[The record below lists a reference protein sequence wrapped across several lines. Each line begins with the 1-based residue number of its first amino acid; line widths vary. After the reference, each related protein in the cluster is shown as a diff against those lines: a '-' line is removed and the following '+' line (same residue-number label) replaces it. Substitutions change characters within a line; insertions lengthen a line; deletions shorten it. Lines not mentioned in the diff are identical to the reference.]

1 VASDWL
7 HQRFVS
13 VVCFTTAAAQKT
25 MLCVAIAALR
35 RCGTRITSIEQAML
49 LNGVGEK
56 TAQKVMMAV
65 VFPAQLIF
73 SDFN

>member
-1 VASDWL
+1 
-7 HQRFVS
+7 
-13 VVCFTTAAAQKT
+13 

-35 RCGTRITSIEQAML
+35 RCGERITSIEQAML

-65 VFPAQLIF
+65 VFLAQLIYPDYIIR
-73 SDFN
+73 SWK